1 MKTKTRTLT
10 LMAILIAIM
19 LLMGFVP
26 NLGFIMIGPVSITLM
41 CIPVIVAT
49 MVLGLRTG
57 LGMGAL
63 FALISVVK
71 MFTMPDAFSA
81 LVVDDFGKYGFLY
94 IISLVVPRLLIPL
107 VTWGAGR
114 AIRTKKEYVNLG
126 VASLLGSLT
135 NTAGYLLL
143 VGLALTPFVC
153 SLYGVDPAGAVIVIW
168 TIVLTNGLPEAI
180 AATLIC
186 PPIIRAL
193 KKVVPRIGAAKSK
206 EISG

>member
-1 MKTKTRTLT
+1 MKTKTRSLT

-49 MVLGLRTG
+49 MVLGLKTG

-63 FALISVVK
+63 FAIISVVK
-71 MFTMPDAFSA
+71 MFMMPDAFSA
-81 LVVDDFGKYGFLY
+81 LVVDDFGQYGLLY
-94 IISLVVPRLLIPL
+94 IVALIVPRLLIPV
-107 VTWGAGR
+107 VTWYVGKAM
-114 AIRTKKEYVNLG
+114 RTKKDYVNYG
-126 VASLLGSLT
+126 VASLAGSLT

-143 VGLALTPFVC
+143 VSFALAPLVC
-153 SLYGVDPAGAVIVIW
+153 TLYGVDAAGAAAVIW

-180 AATLIC
+180 AAMLIC
-186 PPIIRAL
+186 PPIVKAL
-193 KKVVPRIGAAKSK
+193 KKTVSPIVTKRPK
-206 EISG
+206 ETA

>member
-1 MKTKTRTLT
+1 MKTKTRSLT

-49 MVLGLRTG
+49 MVLGLKTG

-63 FALISVVK
+63 FAAISIVK

-81 LVVDDFGKYGFLY
+81 LVVDDFGQYGLMY
-94 IISLVVPRLLIPL
+94 IVSLIVPRLLIPL
-107 VTWGAGR
+107 VTWGVGC
-114 AIRTKKEYVNLG
+114 IMRTKKEFVNLG

-135 NTAGYLLL
+135 NTAGYLIL
-143 VGLALTPFVC
+143 VGLALTPLIC
-153 SLYGVDPAGAVIVIW
+153 SLYGVDAAGAVVVIW

-193 KKVVPRIGAAKSK
+193 RKVVPRIGAAKSK
-206 EISG
+206 EIAG